1 MGRKKKRDPPPSFAT
16 SGDWHTHYVVM
27 FDDLLNSPA
36 YVSLSASAKEAYT
49 ILLQEYKGPYT
60 GPKVICPYATFEAK
74 GMRTGTLPRALVEL
88 EIFGFITYESGGLGH
103 RPSIYH
109 FSGEWKKIQTEKELE
124 ETKGKFK
131 QELDKKKA
139 AQAYK
144 KAVS

>member
-1 MGRKKKRDPPPSFAT
+1 MSKKKRDPPPSFAT
-16 SGDWHTHYVVM
+16 SGDWHKHYIVL

-36 YVSLSASAKEAYT
+36 YISLSSPAKEAYT

-60 GPKVICPYATFEAK
+60 GPNVICPYSTFQSK
-74 GMRTGTLPRALVEL
+74 GMRAATLSRALLEL
-88 EIFGFITYESGGLGH
+88 ETFGFISYESGGLGH
-103 RPSIYH
+103 RPSKYH
-109 FSGEWKKIQTEKELE
+109 FKDEWKKIKTEGDLKEVQ
-124 ETKGKFK
+124 GRFK